1 MIPDS
6 LIERANIIAKEESE
20 RTGVPILDVIELANN
35 EGQRLAELKGA
46 DKRTV
51 LLGTLLMDAWLGE
64 AMKEGKQPE
73 HAEYCAGKAEELL
86 DRFPEVSPEERENI
100 LSCVREHHGGTKFHS
115 IESEI
120 CCNADCYRF
129 ASIRGMFA
137 SLARMRRMP
146 LTDLNGL
153 LRAKLEEKWKAITIF
168 EVKEELEPEYWK
180 IRDFLYG
187 WDGE

>member
-6 LIERANIIAKEESE
+6 LIERANAIAREESE
-20 RTGVPILDVIELANN
+20 RTGLPIWDVIELANR

-46 DKRTV
+46 DKKIV

-64 AMKEGKQPE
+64 AMKGGKQPE
-73 HAEYCAGKAEELL
+73 HAEYCAKKAEKIL
-86 DRFPEVSPEERENI
+86 DIFPEVSQEERENI
-100 LSCVREHHGGTKFHS
+100 LSCIREHHGGIKFS
-115 IESEI
+115 SVESEI
-120 CCNADCYRF
+120 CCNADCYKF

-137 SLARMRRMP
+137 SLARMRKMP
-146 LTDLNGL
+146 LSDLNGL

-187 WDGE
+187 WS